1 MIIDYVGKASTILAA
16 SILTTGIAISIILLI
31 VYACTGHQ
39 DKVEDSSVGF
49 SIFAFAMAIILQ
61 IPFRYDPTLS
71 SITANTFTF
80 SIIIMSCLDK
90 KRSNGGLII
99 GELPKTPGLKSGL
112 KGLVIMTANA
122 FIITPLSLAITIPI
136 QTILLTEWPSPYR
149 S

>member
-90 KRSNGGLII
+90 KG
-99 GELPKTPGLKSGL
+99 
-112 KGLVIMTANA
+112 
-122 FIITPLSLAITIPI
+122 
-136 QTILLTEWPSPYR
+136 
-149 S
+149 